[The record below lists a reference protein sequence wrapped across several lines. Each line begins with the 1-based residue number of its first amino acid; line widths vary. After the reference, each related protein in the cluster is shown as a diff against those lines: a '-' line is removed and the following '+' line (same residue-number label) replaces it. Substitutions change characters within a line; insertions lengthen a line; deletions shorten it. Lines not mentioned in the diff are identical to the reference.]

1 MFPDLFYKI
10 DTFLP
15 NGISQRIIMI
25 DTPSLSGV
33 YATRPI
39 DMTEGSRPDQTC
51 PGPYGMVHI
60 SPRSDMFW
68 VSSVSCD

>member
-15 NGISQRIIMI
+15 NRISQRIIMI

-39 DMTEGSRPDQTC
+39 NMTEGNGPD
-51 PGPYGMVHI
+51 
-60 SPRSDMFW
+60 
-68 VSSVSCD
+68 